1 VLLTSFSTTLPL
13 RIVVVV
19 VSLTTVPSGW
29 VVVTVLV
36 VEVVELVVTGAG
48 GIGAVVSVVVVV
60 EEQPTARV
68 HAAAAIRT
76 IAKGPKRKLILKGC
90 RGGGRNVNNEHAP
103 EPLVSKHWMFGS
115 LSQGTAPEYS
125 PAAD

>member
-1 VLLTSFSTTLPL
+1 
-13 RIVVVV
+13 VV

-29 VVVTVLV
+29 VVVIVFV

-48 GIGAVVSVVVVV
+48 GITAGAVVSVVVVV

-90 RGGGRNVNNEHAP
+90 RGGGRKVNHEHAP
-103 EPLVSKHWMFGS
+103 EPLVSKHWMF
-115 LSQGTAPEYS
+115 AS
-125 PAAD
+125 PRHGARIFFSR

>member
-1 VLLTSFSTTLPL
+1 VLLTSFSTTLPF

-29 VVVTVLV
+29 VVVIVLV

-48 GIGAVVSVVVVV
+48 GITAGAVVSLVVVV
-60 EEQPTARV
+60 EEQPTARA

-76 IAKGPKRKLILKGC
+76 NAKWPKRKLMLKGC
-90 RGGGRNVNNEHAP
+90 RGGRCDVNNEPAP
-103 EPLVSKHWMFGS
+103 EPLVSKHRDLGS
-115 LSQGTAPEYS
+115 RSELLASRRE
-125 PAAD
+125 